1 MSYENQLINFIKKSP
16 TAFHT
21 VDTVKNALLADGFT
35 EVFESNPS
43 SFSDGGKH
51 FVIRG
56 GSSIIAFKGT
66 ADKGGFMITASHSD
80 SPCFKIKNEL
90 SGAIYT
96 RLATE
101 KYGGMIHY
109 TWLDRPLSVAGR
121 IVVKSD
127 CGVESILVDLGP
139 GGVAVIPSV
148 AIHLNRGV
156 NDGYKFNPASDLLP
170 LVGTAG
176 SKGEIMQTI
185 ADQAGVDKEDII
197 SHDLFLY
204 NGENGRIIGI
214 KDDLILSPRIDDLGC
229 VYASMRAFLDA
240 PVCEGAVDVL
250 AVFDNEEVGSET
262 KQGAASTFLDM
273 TLKAI
278 AGNEAKYS
286 SMLYN
291 SFMVSADNAHAVH
304 PNHPELYDVSNA
316 PVLGGGVVVKYNA
329 NQRYTTDAISD
340 AVFSTLA
347 ERAGIKLQRFSNR
360 ADMVGGSTLGS
371 IANTCVSISTVD
383 IGLPQLAMHSANE
396 TAAVSDL
403 DDMIRVLTELYSSA
417 TVKEGDLINIIK

>member
-1 MSYENQLINFIKKSP
+1 MAYVSELIDFINNSP
-16 TAFHT
+16 TAYH
-21 VDTVKNALLADGFT
+21 TVKNVKESLIKAGFT
-35 EVFESNPS
+35 ELNESAPYD
-43 SFSDGGKH
+43 FSDGGNH

-56 GSSIIAFKGT
+56 GSSIIAFKGKT
-66 ADKGGFMITASHSD
+66 DKGGFMICASHSD

-90 SGAIYT
+90 SGVSYT

-121 IVVKSD
+121 VVVKTD
-127 CGVESILVDLGP
+127 DGIKTKLVNIEKASL
-139 GGVAVIPSV
+139 VIPSV

-156 NDGYKFNPASDLLP
+156 NDGYKFNPATDLLP
-170 LVGTAG
+170 LAG
-176 SKGEIMQTI
+176 MNNARGVIMSTV
-185 ADQAGVDKEDII
+185 ATQAGVKPEDII

-204 NGENGRIIGI
+204 NAEEGRVIGI
-214 KDDLILSPRIDDLGC
+214 NDDLILSPRIDDLGC
-229 VYASMRAFLDA
+229 VYASLRAFVDA
-240 PVCEGAVDVL
+240 PESDNAVSVL

-262 KQGAASTFLDM
+262 KQGASSTFLDM
-273 TLKAI
+273 TLRAI
-278 AGNEAKYS
+278 AGNDKKYS

-291 SFMVSADNAHAVH
+291 SFMVSADNAHAIH
-304 PNHPELYDVSNA
+304 PNHPELYDSSNA

-347 ERAGIKLQRFSNR
+347 SRVGIKLQKFSNR

-371 IANTCVSISTVD
+371 ISNTRVSVSTID
-383 IGLPQLAMHSANE
+383 IGLPQLAMHSSNE

-403 DDMIRVLTELYSSA
+403 DDMVKVLTELYSSGIEKQGDSIRI
-417 TVKEGDLINIIK
+417 VK

>member
-1 MSYENQLINFIKKSP
+1 MSYVNELIEFIKKSP

-21 VDTVKNALLADGFT
+21 VETIKNQLISLGYT
-35 EVFESNPS
+35 EVFESNPEA
-43 SFSDGGKH
+43 FCDGGKH

-56 GSSIIAFKGT
+56 GSSIIAFKGSVGN
-66 ADKGGFMITASHSD
+66 GGFNITASHSD
-80 SPCFKIKNEL
+80 SPCFKVKNEL
-90 SGAIYT
+90 NGATYT

-109 TWLDRPLSVAGR
+109 TWLDRPLSIAGR
-121 IVVKSD
+121 LVVKTE
-127 CGVESILVDLGP
+127 CGVKAVLVNLDKPALT
-139 GGVAVIPSV
+139 IPSV

-170 LVGTAG
+170 LVGLAD
-176 SKGEIMQTI
+176 SKGAVMS
-185 ADQAGVDKEDII
+185 ALASVAGVNESDII
-197 SHDLFLY
+197 AHDLFLY
-204 NGENGRIIGI
+204 NAEEGRVVGI
-214 KDDLILSPRIDDLGC
+214 NDDLVLCPRIDDLGC
-229 VYASMRAFLDA
+229 VWASLRAFCNSDVPDGSVA
-240 PVCEGAVDVL
+240 VL

-262 KQGAASTFLDM
+262 KQGAASSFLDM
-273 TLKAI
+273 TLRAV
-278 AGNEAKYS
+278 AGNNEKNS

-291 SFMVSADNAHAVH
+291 SFMVSADNAHALH
-304 PNHPELYDVSNA
+304 PNHPELYDITNA

-340 AVFSTLA
+340 AIFSTVA
-347 ERAGIKLQRFSNR
+347 DRVGIKLQRFSNR

-371 IANTCVSISTVD
+371 ISNTRVSVSTVD

-403 DDMIRVLTELYSSA
+403 EDMVSVLTEVFSA
-417 TVKEGDLINIIK
+417 KIKKLGDTINIK

>member
-1 MSYENQLINFIKKSP
+1 MAYVSELIDFINNSP
-16 TAFHT
+16 TAYH
-21 VDTVKNALLADGFT
+21 TVKNVKESLIKAGFT
-35 EVFESNPS
+35 DVNESAPS
-43 SFSDGGKH
+43 DFSDGGNH

-56 GSSIIAFKGT
+56 GSSIIAFKGKT
-66 ADKGGFMITASHSD
+66 DKGGFMICASHSD

-90 SGAIYT
+90 SGVSYT

-121 IVVKSD
+121 VVVKTD
-127 CGVESILVDLGP
+127 DGIKTKLVNIEKASL
-139 GGVAVIPSV
+139 VIPSV

-156 NDGYKFNPASDLLP
+156 NDGYKFNPATDLLP
-170 LVGTAG
+170 LAG
-176 SKGEIMQTI
+176 MNNAKGVIMSTV
-185 ADQAGVDKEDII
+185 ATQAGVKPEDII

-204 NGENGRIIGI
+204 NAEEGRVIGI
-214 KDDLILSPRIDDLGC
+214 NDDLILSPRIDDLGC
-229 VYASMRAFLDA
+229 VYASLRAFVDA
-240 PVCEGAVDVL
+240 PVSDNAVSVL

-262 KQGAASTFLDM
+262 KQGASSTFLDM
-273 TLKAI
+273 TLRAI
-278 AGNEAKYS
+278 AGNDKKYS

-291 SFMVSADNAHAVH
+291 SFMVSADNAHAIH
-304 PNHPELYDVSNA
+304 PNHPELYDSSNA

-347 ERAGIKLQRFSNR
+347 SRVGIKLQKFSNR

-371 IANTCVSISTVD
+371 ISNTRVSVSTID
-383 IGLPQLAMHSANE
+383 IGLPQLAMHSSNE

-403 DDMIRVLTELYSSA
+403 DDMVKVLTELYSSGIEKQGDDIRI
-417 TVKEGDLINIIK
+417 VK